1 MSVIVQPAVSTEPR
15 PPETLPVPAAPAPGG
30 WRVHLTRRNVLLGLL
45 AAWLLSGVYL
55 VAADEQAVV
64 TRFGKVTEDR
74 VLPGIHVTWPFPAG
88 RVHRLKVR
96 QTQRAVIGGDP
107 ADEVLGRTDPL
118 LSQFLSGDQNIIN
131 VRSVVQYSVATPA
144 DYLFRAQDV
153 ASAVGAAVETE
164 LGRQVAART
173 VDEVLTT
180 EKVAIQEIVRQRSQA
195 LLDGYG
201 IGVGIAS
208 VSIEQIAPPPEAA
221 DAFRDVASARADSAR
236 IVSEAEGY
244 ANDIV
249 PRARGEAR
257 QMAEA
262 AQAYKQRIINEA
274 RGDASRFSQL
284 AAEIGT
290 SPDVTRTRLYIEA
303 MEEILPRLKKTIVDS
318 RGNLDLT
325 IVRGQKSGQRGSPP
339 AGPNAL
345 PAPSGPAE
353 PPPQ

>member
-1 MSVIVQPAVSTEPR
+1 MSVIVQPPVSTEPQ
-15 PPETLPVPAAPAPGG
+15 PPQAPLVPAAPAPGG
-30 WRVHLTRRNVLLGLL
+30 WTDHLTRRNVLLGLL
-45 AAWLLSGVYL
+45 AVWLLSGVYL

-74 VLPGIHVTWPFPAG
+74 VLPGIHVTWPFPIS
-88 RVHRLKVR
+88 RVHKLKVR

-107 ADEVLGRTDPL
+107 ADEVLGRSDPL
-118 LSQFLSGDQNIIN
+118 QSQFLTGDQNIIN

-153 ASAVGAAVETE
+153 ANAVGAAVETE
-164 LGRQVAART
+164 LGRQFAART

-195 LLDGYG
+195 LLDSYG
-201 IGVGIAS
+201 LGVGLAS

-244 ANDIV
+244 SNDIV

-257 QMAEA
+257 QMLESAE
-262 AQAYKQRIINEA
+262 AYKQRIINEA

-284 AAEIGT
+284 AAEIGS
-290 SPDVTRTRLYIEA
+290 SPDVTRARLYIEA
-303 MEEILPRLKKTIVDS
+303 MEQILPRLKKTIVDS
-318 RGNLDLT
+318 SGNLDLT
-325 IVRGQKSGQRGSPP
+325 IVRGQKSGQRG
-339 AGPNAL
+339 AGAIAN
-345 PAPSGPAE
+345 PAPSNPAQ
-353 PPPQ
+353 PPQ

>member
-1 MSVIVQPAVSTEPR
+1 MSVIAQPPVTTEAR
-15 PPETLPVPAAPAPGG
+15 PPEVPPVPAAPEPGG
-30 WRVHLTRRNVLLGLL
+30 WQPHLTSRNILLGLTAL
-45 AAWLLSGVYL
+45 WLLSGVYL

-74 VLPGIHVTWPFPAG
+74 VLPGIHVTWPYPIA
-88 RVHRLKVR
+88 RVHKLKVR
-96 QTQRAVIGGDP
+96 QTQRTVIGGDP
-107 ADEVLGRTDPL
+107 ADEVLGRTDPVR
-118 LSQFLSGDQNIIN
+118 SQFLTGDQNIIN

-153 ASAVGAAVETE
+153 ANAVGAAVETE

-201 IGVGIAS
+201 LGVGIAS

-249 PRARGEAR
+249 PRARGEAQ
-257 QMAEA
+257 QMVEA
-262 AQAYKQRIINEA
+262 SEAYKQRIVNES

-284 AAEIGT
+284 AAEVGP

-318 RGNLDLT
+318 SGNLDLT
-325 IVRGQKSGQRGSPP
+325 IVRGQRSGQRGAPP
-339 AGPNAL
+339 AGTTAPV
-345 PAPSGPAE
+345 APSPAS
-353 PPPQ
+353 PPQ